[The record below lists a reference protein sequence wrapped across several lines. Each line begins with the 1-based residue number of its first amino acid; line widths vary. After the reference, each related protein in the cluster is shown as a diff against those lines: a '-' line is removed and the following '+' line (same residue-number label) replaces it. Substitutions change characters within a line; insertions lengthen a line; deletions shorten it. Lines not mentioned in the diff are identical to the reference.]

1 MTNNAVDGSQKSVVD
16 SKILK
21 EMFQCTLLR
30 NVMSVHV
37 VVLCY
42 ANKNFPH
49 NEYFADEKSPLV
61 V

>member
-1 MTNNAVDGSQKSVVD
+1 
-16 SKILK
+16 
-21 EMFQCTLLR
+21 MFQCTLLR